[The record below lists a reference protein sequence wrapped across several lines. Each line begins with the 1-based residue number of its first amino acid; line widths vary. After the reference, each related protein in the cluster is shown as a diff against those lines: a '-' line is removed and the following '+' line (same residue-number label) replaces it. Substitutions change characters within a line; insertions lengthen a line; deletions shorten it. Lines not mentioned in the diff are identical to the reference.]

1 MTLDPVHVDGI
12 ARLAGRVSRGVDED
26 DQQDVAETVW
36 AEFLDPLYDDGQT
49 VLEPLEDLARHQGA
63 VEDLALQDPPYES
76 QHGLDSGTIN
86 PTTFKN
92 GLVIDVSQAAMAA
105 APSDLELHRGRTIV
119 MTVHATDDTY
129 VLPDGDSVNGED
141 DWHLD
146 DRGYV
151 RQRALHAPRVDRFEQ
166 TVVHAL
172 ALYLAES
179 EHALTNADV
188 VEDLLVMD
196 GPVYP
201 TGLLKWADHGAELA
215 DLLAEDERP
224 RDVVGNY
231 LSLVE
236 RFVERDVP
244 VVGFVKNS
252 ASKAITGVVRRTSN
266 APWANDAA
274 FFTRVLTR
282 RDADGERQTD
292 ALTFTNWFRSRVGTD
307 AMLAADGE
315 ALGIERS
322 LDPELYEVTFFV
334 IYDPREDLLYRVE
347 APYAFTREKD
357 RRDRIRLQVLR
368 DVATERGPPMAV
380 AKADELAHID
390 RQAKSQLRTR
400 IEDEFDADRQREYDD
415 MRWGVDVHE
424 LV

>member
-1 MTLDPVHVDGI
+1 MTLDPVHVNGI

-36 AEFLDPLYDDGQT
+36 TEFLDPLYRDGT
-49 VLEPLEDLARHQGA
+49 AVLEPMDELVRHRGTIA
-63 VEDLALQDPPYES
+63 DLALQEPPFPS
-76 QHGLDSGTIN
+76 RHGLDSGTIN

-105 APSDLELHRGRTIV
+105 VPSDMELHRGRTIV
-119 MTVHATDDTY
+119 LTVHSTDDTY
-129 VLPDGDSVNGED
+129 VLASDGD
-141 DWHLD
+141 DWQLYD
-146 DRGYV
+146 GGYV
-151 RQRALHAPRVDRFEQ
+151 RQRALHAPRVDRYEQ

-188 VEDLLVMD
+188 VEDLLVLD

-201 TGLLKWADHGAELA
+201 AGLLKWAEQDTELA
-215 DLLAEDERP
+215 DLLEEDERP
-224 RDVVGNY
+224 RDVVANY
-231 LSLVE
+231 VRLVE

-244 VVGFVKNS
+244 LLGFVKNS
-252 ASKAITGVVRRTSN
+252 ASKAITRLVRRRSN
-266 APWANDAA
+266 APWSTDAA

-282 RDADGERQTD
+282 RDDGERVAD

-307 AMLAADGE
+307 AYLAAD
-315 ALGIERS
+315 ADAFGIERS

-334 IYDPREDLLYRVE
+334 VYDPRDDLLYRVE
-347 APYAFTREKD
+347 APYAFTRDRD
-357 RRDRIRLQVLR
+357 RRDRLRMQVLR
-368 DVATERGPPMAV
+368 DVAAERGPPLPV

-390 RQAKSQLRTR
+390 REAKAQLRAR
-400 IEDEFDADRQREYDD
+400 VEDEFDADRQRSYDD
-415 MRWGVDVHE
+415 KRWGVDVDD